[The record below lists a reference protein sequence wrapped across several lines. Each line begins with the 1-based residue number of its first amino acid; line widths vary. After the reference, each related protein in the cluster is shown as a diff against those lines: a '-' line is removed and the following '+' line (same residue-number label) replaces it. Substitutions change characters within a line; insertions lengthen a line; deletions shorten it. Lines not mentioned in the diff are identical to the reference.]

1 MIPKSLRKYFL
12 RPRVSPIE
20 EPEVLGTSSKA
31 PLMIGVTGGAGSGK
45 SSVCRK
51 IVESLEQKEPSCTEG
66 SVVVVVVDQDCFY
79 RELNEAEKARAAKGE
94 YNFDHPDA
102 FDNELMKQSV
112 SDLSKGHRVDLPVF
126 DFNTNARSKT
136 EKKTIYQADVILLE
150 GIFVLY
156 DREIRDELALKLF
169 VDSDNDT
176 RLARRIQRDIQKRG
190 RTPEGIKEQY
200 FKYVKPTFEEFTL
213 PTKEYAD
220 FVIPRADANVS
231 IQMLVQHIR
240 YVLEGRNNTAGSS
253 SATRKRTYK
262 VSDSLWYP
270 SSEDSAE
277 FSFDSVFS

>member
-1 MIPKSLRKYFL
+1 MIPKSLRKYFV
-12 RPRVSPIE
+12 RPPVSPIE
-20 EPEVLGTSSKA
+20 EAEVLSKSTKA
-31 PLMIGVTGGAGSGK
+31 PIMIGVTGGTGSGK

-51 IVESLEQKEPSCTEG
+51 IVEALEHNDPCRTEDR
-66 SVVVVVVDQDCFY
+66 VVVVVVDQDCFY
-79 RELNEAEKARAAKGE
+79 RELNEEESARAAKGD

-102 FDNELMKQSV
+102 FDNELMKKSV
-112 SDLSKGHRVDLPVF
+112 LDLSKGLRVDLPVF

-136 EKKTIYQADVILLE
+136 ENKTILQPDVILLE

-176 RLARRIQRDIQKRG
+176 RLARRIQRDIQQRG
-190 RTPEGIKEQY
+190 RTPEGIKERY

-220 FVIPRADANVS
+220 FVIPKVEANIS
-231 IQMLVQHIR
+231 IQMLVQHIK
-240 YVLEGRNNTAGSS
+240 YILEGRNNTADSTGP
-253 SATRKRTYK
+253 ARKRTYK

-277 FSFDSVFS
+277 FSFDSVFI